1 MFGTKNISD
10 IKKLTKNEKE
20 EIMNLFSK
28 SNDNYL
34 KNINILSKY
43 LFKLALQSNLESQ
56 SFSSLLKECELRN
69 KKFTDREFPPTPSS
83 LINTATN
90 INNTKW
96 KKIIWK
102 RASEYMNEYTIFPKE
117 FTPGEISQGVL
128 NNNIFLSVIAAL
140 MEYPSFLKS
149 IYITKEINNYGIYGV
164 NLCKD
169 RKLLPYIID
178 DFFPCDNKLSIECFS
193 KGAKNTIWLQILEKC
208 YAKSYGS
215 YSKIEFKDID
225 LVLNDLTCAPI
236 TTLDNSLKNLY
247 LKLESAKNKN
257 WIILASAG
265 DTESGQELLK
275 EIGLSP
281 GYVYPVV
288 NVFKI
293 KNDFELPEA
302 VDNLDEKEIEEI
314 NSNYLL
320 QIRNHW
326 KKDTWLGDWS
336 MGSMNWTEEMK
347 KMVDYE
353 QNSKNSFYMN
363 LKDFKHYFSKI
374 KICKIFPN
382 NIYNYLTIQQKV
394 DSYSLVKLSITSEN
408 KNRCYLTLSQITNKK
423 AFPKGINYGI
433 IRMIICRLI
442 SYDENTKE
450 YTIDYISGKMGQER
464 EIYEGIIFEPG
475 DYLVFTE
482 LNKNVIDSP
491 IVLSTYSEKKIE
503 INKLNIL
510 NFPNILEKIYTSCA
524 KKYGIISRFTKDG
537 ANDCI
542 KYSNTT
548 PEGYTYI
555 YIENNEKDITLIESV
570 SYTKFENLKLL
581 EPFKG
586 TSYNVKVEPGQTQ
599 IILIKQLELSGYK
612 LVFSYHSNFLFE
624 KDTLLKLTKT
634 QGKKNYRKDPK
645 LNIDL
650 DIVVYV
656 FQYSSGLCFYY
667 ENNTQDRKLEE
678 TLNLIMIGA
687 EIVGEHEKDDE
698 VKIEINPGEQKFV
711 HLKAVKPNWSVKSN
725 VSYFIREAYT

>member
-1 MFGTKNISD
+1 MFGTKNLDD
-10 IKKLTKNEKE
+10 IKEINKNEREEIFKLFTKN
-20 EIMNLFSK
+20 N
-28 SNDNYL
+28 NNYL
-34 KNINILSKY
+34 SNINILSKY
-43 LFKLALQSNLESQ
+43 LFKLAFQSNLESQ
-56 SFSSLLKECELRN
+56 SFSSLLKECELKN
-69 KKFTDREFPPTPSS
+69 KKFIDREFPPTHSS
-83 LINTATN
+83 LINTS
-90 INNTKW
+90 NNMNNNKW

-102 RASEYMNEYTIFPKE
+102 RASEYLSEYTIFPPK
-117 FTPGEISQGVL
+117 FTPGEITQGVL
-128 NNNIFLSVIAAL
+128 NNNIFLSVVAAL

-149 IYITKEINNYGIYGV
+149 IFITQEINNYGIYGV
-164 NLCKD
+164 NICKD
-169 RKLLPYIID
+169 GKYKPYIID

-208 YAKSYGS
+208 YAKAYGS
-215 YSKIEFKDID
+215 YSKIQFKDID
-225 LVLNDLTCAPI
+225 LVLHDLTCAPI
-236 TTLDNSLKNLY
+236 STLDNSLKNLY
-247 LKLESAKNKN
+247 LKLDSANKKK

-265 DTESGQELLK
+265 DTESGQELLE
-275 EIGLSP
+275 EIGLIP
-281 GYVYPVV
+281 NNVYPVV
-288 NVFKI
+288 NIFKI
-293 KNDFELPEA
+293 KTDVEPPEA
-302 VDNLDEKEIEEI
+302 LDNLDEKEIEEI

-326 KKDTWLGDWS
+326 KKDVWLGDWS

-347 KMVDYE
+347 KRVGYE
-353 QNSKNSFYMN
+353 NNSKSCFYMN

-394 DSYSLVKLSITSEN
+394 DSYSLIKLSITSEN
-408 KNRCYLTLSQITNKK
+408 KNPGYLALSQIPNKK
-423 AFPKGINYGI
+423 AFPYNINFGI
-433 IRMIICRLI
+433 IRMIICKLI
-442 SYDENTKE
+442 SFDKNSKE

-464 EIYEGIIFEPG
+464 EIYEGIYFEPG
-475 DYLVFTE
+475 EYLIYTE
-482 LNKNVIDSP
+482 LNKNIIDSP
-491 IVLSTYSEKKIE
+491 TVLSTYSEYKIDLTE
-503 INKLNIL
+503 LDIE
-510 NFPNILEKIYTSCA
+510 NFPNILGKIYTSCA
-524 KKYGIISRFTKDG
+524 KKYGIVSRFTKDG
-537 ANDCI
+537 ANECI

-581 EPFKG
+581 EPFSG
-586 TSYNVKVEPGQTQ
+586 TSYNVKVEPGKTQ
-599 IILIKQLELSGYK
+599 MILIKQLELSGYK

-624 KDTLLKLTKT
+624 RDTLLKLTKK

-667 ENNTQDRKLEE
+667 ENNTSDRKLEE

-687 EIVGEHEKDDE
+687 EIIGEHEKDDE
-698 VKIEINPGEQKFV
+698 VKIEINPGEKKFV
-711 HLKAVKPNWSVKSN
+711 HLKANKPNWSVKSN

>member
-1 MFGTKNISD
+1 MFGTKNLDD
-10 IKKLTKNEKE
+10 IKEINKNEREEIFKLFTKN
-20 EIMNLFSK
+20 N
-28 SNDNYL
+28 NNYL
-34 KNINILSKY
+34 SNINILSKY
-43 LFKLALQSNLESQ
+43 LFKLAFQSNLESQ
-56 SFSSLLKECELRN
+56 SFSSLLKECELKN
-69 KKFTDREFPPTPSS
+69 KKFIDREFPPTHSS
-83 LINTATN
+83 LINTS
-90 INNTKW
+90 NNMNNNKW

-102 RASEYMNEYTIFPKE
+102 RASEYLSEYTIFPPK
-117 FTPGEISQGVL
+117 FTPGEITQGVL
-128 NNNIFLSVIAAL
+128 NNNIFLSVVAAL

-149 IYITKEINNYGIYGV
+149 IFITQEINNYGIYGV
-164 NLCKD
+164 NICKD
-169 RKLLPYIID
+169 GKNRPYIID

-208 YAKSYGS
+208 YAKAYGS
-215 YSKIEFKDID
+215 YSKIQFKDID
-225 LVLNDLTCAPI
+225 LVLHDLTCAPI
-236 TTLDNSLKNLY
+236 STLDNSLKNLY
-247 LKLESAKNKN
+247 LKLDSANKKK

-275 EIGLSP
+275 EIGLISNN
-281 GYVYPVV
+281 VYPVV
-288 NVFKI
+288 NIFKI
-293 KNDFELPEA
+293 KTDVEPPEA
-302 VDNLDEKEIEEI
+302 LDNLDEKEIEEI

-326 KKDTWLGDWS
+326 KKDVWLGDWS

-347 KMVDYE
+347 KRVGYE
-353 QNSKNSFYMN
+353 NNSKSCFYMN

-394 DSYSLVKLSITSEN
+394 DSYSLIKLSITSEN
-408 KNRCYLTLSQITNKK
+408 KNPGYLALSQIPNKK
-423 AFPKGINYGI
+423 AFPNNINFGI
-433 IRMIICRLI
+433 IRMIICKLI
-442 SYDENTKE
+442 SFNENNKE

-464 EIYEGIIFEPG
+464 EIYEGIYFEPG
-475 DYLVFTE
+475 EYLIYTE
-482 LNKNVIDSP
+482 LNKNIIDSP
-491 IVLSTYSEKKIE
+491 TVLSTYSEYKIDLTE
-503 INKLNIL
+503 LDIE

-524 KKYGIISRFTKDG
+524 KKYGIVSRFTKDG
-537 ANDCI
+537 ANECI

-581 EPFKG
+581 EPFSG
-586 TSYNVKVEPGQTQ
+586 TSYNVKVEPGKTQ
-599 IILIKQLELSGYK
+599 MILIKQLELSGYK

-624 KDTLLKLTKT
+624 RDTLLKLTKK

-667 ENNTQDRKLEE
+667 ENNTSDRKLEE

-687 EIVGEHEKDDE
+687 EIIGEHEKDDE
-698 VKIEINPGEQKFV
+698 VKIEINPGEKKFV
-711 HLKAVKPNWSVKSN
+711 HLKANKPNWSVKSN

>member
-1 MFGTKNISD
+1 MFGAKNIDDIKEINKNEREEIFKLFTKN
-10 IKKLTKNEKE
+10 N
-20 EIMNLFSK
+20 N
-28 SNDNYL
+28 NYL
-34 KNINILSKY
+34 NNINILSRY
-43 LFKLALQSNLESQ
+43 LFKLAFQSNLESQ
-56 SFSSLLKECELRN
+56 SFSSLLKECELKN
-69 KKFTDREFPPTPSS
+69 KKFIDREFPPTHSS
-83 LINTATN
+83 LINTPNN
-90 INNTKW
+90 INNNKW

-102 RASEYMNEYTIFPKE
+102 RASEYMPEYTIFPSK

-128 NNNIFLSVIAAL
+128 NNNIFLSVVAAL

-149 IYITKEINNYGIYGV
+149 IFITQEINNYGIYGV
-164 NLCKD
+164 NICKD
-169 RKLLPYIID
+169 GKYKPYIID

-208 YAKSYGS
+208 YSKAYGS

-225 LVLNDLTCAPI
+225 LVLHDLTCAPI
-236 TTLDNSLKNLY
+236 ATLDNSLKNLY
-247 LKLESAKNKN
+247 LKLDSANKKK

-275 EIGLSP
+275 EIGLIP
-281 GYVYPVV
+281 NNVYPVV
-288 NVFKI
+288 NIFKI
-293 KNDFELPEA
+293 KNDAEPPEA
-302 VDNLDEKEIEEI
+302 PDNLDEKEIEEI

-326 KKDTWLGDWS
+326 KKDVWLGDWS

-347 KMVDYE
+347 KRVGYE
-353 QNSKNSFYMN
+353 NNSKSCFYMN

-382 NIYNYLTIQQKV
+382 NTYNYLTIQQKV
-394 DSYSLVKLSITSEN
+394 DSYSLIKLSITSEN
-408 KNRCYLTLSQITNKK
+408 KNPGYLALSQIPNKK
-423 AFPKGINYGI
+423 AFPNNINFGI
-433 IRMIICRLI
+433 IRMIICKLI
-442 SYDENTKE
+442 SFDENNKE

-464 EIYEGIIFEPG
+464 EIYEGIFFEPG
-475 DYLVFTE
+475 EYLIYTE
-482 LNKNVIDSP
+482 LNKNIIDSP
-491 IVLSTYSEKKIE
+491 TVLSTYSEYKIE
-503 INKLNIL
+503 LTELDIE

-524 KKYGIISRFTKDG
+524 KKYGIVSRFTKDG
-537 ANDCI
+537 ANECI

-581 EPFKG
+581 EPFSG
-586 TSYNVKVEPGQTQ
+586 TSYNVKVEPGKTQ
-599 IILIKQLELSGYK
+599 MILIKQLELSGYK

-624 KDTLLKLTKT
+624 RDTLLKLTKK

-687 EIVGEHEKDDE
+687 EIIGEHEKDDE
-698 VKIEINPGEQKFV
+698 VKIEINPGEKKFV
-711 HLKAVKPNWSVKSN
+711 HLKANKPNWSVKSN

>member
-1 MFGTKNISD
+1 MFGTKKINNIKEISND
-10 IKKLTKNEKE
+10 EKE
-20 EIMNLFSK
+20 EIIKLFSK
-28 SNDNYL
+28 NNTNYL

-43 LFKLALQSNLESQ
+43 LFKIAFQSNLESQ

-69 KKFTDREFPPTPSS
+69 KKFTDREFPPTQSS
-83 LINTATN
+83 LINTP
-90 INNTKW
+90 INNNKW
-96 KKIIWK
+96 KKINWR
-102 RASEYMNEYTIFPKE
+102 RASEYLTEYTIFPSKL
-117 FTPGEISQGVL
+117 TPGEITQGVL
-128 NNNIFLSVIAAL
+128 NNYIFLSVVTAL

-149 IYITKEINNYGIYGV
+149 MFITQEINNYGIYGV

-169 RKLLPYIID
+169 GKYLPYIID
-178 DFFPCDNKLSIECFS
+178 DFFPCDNKLLVECFS

-208 YAKSYGS
+208 YAKAHGS

-225 LVLNDLTCAPI
+225 LILHDLTFAPI
-236 TTLDNSLKNLY
+236 STLDNSLKNLY
-247 LKLESAKNKN
+247 NKLDSASKKK
-257 WIILASAG
+257 WIIMASSG
-265 DTESGQELLK
+265 DNESGQELLK
-275 EIGLSP
+275 EIGLIPS
-281 GYVYPVV
+281 YAYPVV
-288 NVFKI
+288 NIFKI
-293 KNDFELPEA
+293 KSDFEPPDNL
-302 VDNLDEKEIEEI
+302 DNLDEKEIEEI

-347 KMVDYE
+347 KKVGYE
-353 QNSKNSFYMN
+353 HNSKNSFYMS

-382 NIYNYLTIQQKV
+382 NVYNYITIQQKV
-394 DSYSLVKLSITSEN
+394 DSYSLIKLTINSEN
-408 KNRCYLTLSQITNKK
+408 SNHGYLTFSQIYNKK
-423 AFPKGINYGI
+423 AFPNNITHGI
-433 IRMIICRLI
+433 IRMIICKLI
-442 SYDENTKE
+442 SYDENNKE

-464 EIYEGIIFEPG
+464 EIYEGIKFEPG
-475 DYLVFTE
+475 DYLVYTE
-482 LNKNVIDSP
+482 LNKNISDSP
-491 IVLSTYSEKKIE
+491 TVLSTYSEYKIDITE
-503 INKLNIL
+503 LDIL

-524 KKYGIISRFTKDG
+524 KKYGMVSRFTKDG

-586 TSYNVKVEPGQTQ
+586 TSYNVKVEPGKTQ

-624 KDTLLKLTKT
+624 RDTLLNLTKK

-698 VKIEINPGEQKFV
+698 VKIEINPGEKKFV

>member
-1 MFGTKNISD
+1 MFGIKNIDDIKEINKNEREEIFKLFTKN
-10 IKKLTKNEKE
+10 N
-20 EIMNLFSK
+20 N
-28 SNDNYL
+28 NYL
-34 KNINILSKY
+34 NNINILSKY
-43 LFKLALQSNLESQ
+43 LFKLAFQSNLESQ
-56 SFSSLLKECELRN
+56 SFSSLLKECELKN
-69 KKFTDREFPPTPSS
+69 KKFIDREFPPTHSS
-83 LINTATN
+83 LINTS
-90 INNTKW
+90 NNMNNNKW

-102 RASEYMNEYTIFPKE
+102 RASEYLSEYTIFPPK
-117 FTPGEISQGVL
+117 FTPGEITQGVL
-128 NNNIFLSVIAAL
+128 NNNIFLSVVAAL
-140 MEYPSFLKS
+140 IEYPSFLKS
-149 IYITKEINNYGIYGV
+149 IFITQEINNYGIYGV
-164 NLCKD
+164 NICKD
-169 RKLLPYIID
+169 GKYRPYIID

-208 YAKSYGS
+208 YAKAYGS
-215 YSKIEFKDID
+215 YSKIQFKDID
-225 LVLNDLTCAPI
+225 LVLHDLTCAPI
-236 TTLDNSLKNLY
+236 STLDNSLKNLY
-247 LKLESAKNKN
+247 LKLDSANKKK

-275 EIGLSP
+275 EIGLIP
-281 GYVYPVV
+281 NNVYPVV
-288 NVFKI
+288 NIFKI
-293 KNDFELPEA
+293 KTDVEPPEA
-302 VDNLDEKEIEEI
+302 LDNLDEKEIEEI

-326 KKDTWLGDWS
+326 KKDVWLGDWS

-347 KMVDYE
+347 KRVGYE
-353 QNSKNSFYMN
+353 NNSKSCFYMN

-394 DSYSLVKLSITSEN
+394 DSYSLIKLSITSEN
-408 KNRCYLTLSQITNKK
+408 KNPGYLALSQIPNKK
-423 AFPKGINYGI
+423 AFPNNINFGI
-433 IRMIICRLI
+433 IRMIICKLI
-442 SYDENTKE
+442 SFDENSKE

-464 EIYEGIIFEPG
+464 EIYEGIYFEPG
-475 DYLVFTE
+475 EYLIYTE
-482 LNKNVIDSP
+482 LNKNIIDSP
-491 IVLSTYSEKKIE
+491 TVLSTYSEYKIDLTE
-503 INKLNIL
+503 LDIE

-524 KKYGIISRFTKDG
+524 KKYGIVSRFTKDG
-537 ANDCI
+537 ANECI

-581 EPFKG
+581 EPFSG
-586 TSYNVKVEPGQTQ
+586 TSYNVKVEPGKTQ
-599 IILIKQLELSGYK
+599 MILIKQLELSGYK

-624 KDTLLKLTKT
+624 RDTLLKLTKK

-667 ENNTQDRKLEE
+667 ENNTSDRKLEE

-687 EIVGEHEKDDE
+687 EIIGEHEKDDE
-698 VKIEINPGEQKFV
+698 VKIEINPGEKKFV
-711 HLKAVKPNWSVKSN
+711 HLKANKPNWSVKSN

>member
-1 MFGTKNISD
+1 MFGNKNNNNIKEISS
-10 IKKLTKNEKE
+10 NEKE
-20 EIMNLFSK
+20 EIINLFIK
-28 SNDNYL
+28 TNPNYL
-34 KNINILSKY
+34 NNINILSKF
-43 LFKLALQSNLESQ
+43 LFKIAFKSNLESQ
-56 SFSSLLKECELRN
+56 SFSSLLKECEIRN
-69 KKFTDREFPPTPSS
+69 KKFTDREFPPTQSS
-83 LINTATN
+83 LINTS
-90 INNTKW
+90 ISNNKW
-96 KKIIWK
+96 KKIIWR
-102 RASEYMNEYTIFPKE
+102 RASEYLTEYSIFPSK
-117 FTPGEISQGVL
+117 FIPGEIYPGVL
-128 NNNIFLSVIAAL
+128 NNSIFLSIVATL
-140 MEYPSFLKS
+140 MEYPYFLKS
-149 IYITKEINNYGIYGV
+149 IFITQEINNYGIYGV

-169 RKLLPYIID
+169 GKYLPYIID
-178 DFFPCDNKLSIECFS
+178 DFFPCDNKLLVECFS
-193 KGAKNTIWLQILEKC
+193 KGA
-208 YAKSYGS
+208 YAKAYGA

-225 LVLNDLTCAPI
+225 LVLHDLTCAPI
-236 TTLDNSLKNLY
+236 TTLDNSLKNLFI
-247 LKLESAKNKN
+247 KLDSANKKK

-265 DTESGQELLK
+265 DTESGQDLLK
-275 EIGLSP
+275 EIGLIP
-281 GYVYPVV
+281 GNVYPVV
-288 NVFKI
+288 NIFKI
-293 KNDFELPEA
+293 KNDLELPEA
-302 VDNLDEKEIEEI
+302 VDNLDEKDIEEI

-326 KKDTWLGDWS
+326 KKDSWLGDWS
-336 MGSMNWTEEMK
+336 MGSMNWTEEMRK
-347 KMVDYE
+347 KVGYE
-353 QNSKNSFYMN
+353 YNSKNSFYMN

-374 KICKIFPN
+374 KICKIFPD

-394 DSYSLVKLSITSEN
+394 DSYSLVKLTINSEN
-408 KNRCYLTLSQITNKK
+408 ENKGYLTFSQISNKK
-423 AFPKGINYGI
+423 AFPNNINHGI
-433 IRMIICRLI
+433 IRMIICKLI
-442 SYDENTKE
+442 SYDEDTKE

-464 EIYEGIIFEPG
+464 EIYEGIKFEPG
-475 DYLVFTE
+475 DYLIYTE
-482 LNKNVIDSP
+482 LNKNTIDSP
-491 IVLSTYSEKKIE
+491 TVLSTYSEYKIE
-503 INKLNIL
+503 LSELDKL
-510 NFPNILEKIYTSCA
+510 NFPNILEKIYISCA

-586 TSYNVKVEPGQTQ
+586 TSYNVKVEPGKTQ

-624 KDTLLKLTKT
+624 RDTLLNLTKK

-687 EIVGEHEKDDE
+687 EIMGEHEKDDE
-698 VKIEINPGEQKFV
+698 VKIEINPGEKKFV
-711 HLKAVKPNWSVKSN
+711 HLKANKPNWSVKSN